1 MSCSTIMF
9 SLFLMAPCPEGGGSD
24 ISDAVA
30 AAISNPQ
37 RPAEDI
43 VKDANRKPAQ
53 VLSFFGIKPGMTVL
67 DLFSG
72 GGYYAE
78 MLDSLVGEKGK
89 VIAHSNEAY
98 MSFVGDAF
106 KKRHADGRLA
116 QTDTIISEVDDLKL
130 EENSLDAA
138 MLVLTWHDFLF
149 SNPDDGWAAI
159 DESMLIDNL
168 CTAMKP
174 GAVLGLIDHVA
185 NSGGDPAQVA
195 RDLHRVDPKVVKDA
209 FAESCFTLKAEAGFL
224 HNSDDDHTLVVFD
237 EAIRGNTD
245 RFVFKYVRD

>member
-24 ISDAVA
+24 ISEAVA
-30 AAISNPQ
+30 AAVSNPQ

-53 VLSFFGIKPGMTVL
+53 VLSFFDIKPGMTVL

-116 QTDTIISEVDDLKL
+116 QTETIISEVDDLKF
-130 EENSLDAA
+130 EENSFDAA

-149 SNPDDGWAAI
+149 ADPENGWQSI
-159 DESMLIDNL
+159 DQTLLLDNL

-174 GAVLGLIDHVA
+174 GAVLGLIDHIANAGGKPEEVA
-185 NSGGDPAQVA
+185 KS
-195 RDLHRVDPKVVKDA
+195 LHRVDPQLVRDS
-209 FAESCFTLKAEAGFL
+209 FAKSCFTLKAEAKFL
-224 HNSDDDHTLVVFD
+224 RNKDDDHTLTVFD
-237 EAIRGNTD
+237 PAIRGKTD
-245 RFVFKYVRD
+245 RFVFRFVKN